1 MIGQMKPVIV
11 FAIAFAIRLAAVHEI
26 ESTPTFRSPL
36 VDAYAYDQ
44 SARAIASHGPAA
56 LEVPYYQPPLY
67 PMLLGALYRATGGS
81 YVAPRIANALC
92 GAATATLVYILGA
105 ALDASG
111 AGIAGAALFA
121 LYGPVLYFEGELL
134 PVAFIL
140 LMQTAALALA
150 IHADRSPKPEFPL
163 AGAGLAVGLATG
175 ARPTGILLGIAL
187 AAWWLLPFFP
197 REARNSYGPVLSSKD
212 RTRSLYDLAPSP
224 LGRKTR
230 SRALLLALACAAIPV
245 LPFTLANLRAGETIL
260 VSWNG
265 GINFY
270 LGNGAHADSL
280 TAIQP
285 GADWERLQRAPRQ
298 AGVTTHAEESN
309 YWVNRALQEMKQ
321 DPAAWLSSFGRKVDR
336 LFDARETPRNTDWE
350 AFRPS
355 SKILS
360 LPLPTFAVVAPLAF
374 FACARAIGDRRVR
387 LLLLFSL
394 ACVAFQNL
402 AFFVADRYRTEAAP
416 VLCVLAGAAVLDV
429 LRRFRNPGR
438 KLWPAL
444 AVTAV
449 FTAFVWIDFLGERQ
463 VNETREA
470 INRGVALRRL
480 DRTQAA
486 RREFELAIRHSPR
499 DPDAHRWLGEIA
511 LGEQRWNDA
520 WNHFE
525 RSIDAAPDYVRP
537 LLGEAQVLEKTG
549 RGAEAE
555 NIYQRALRAD
565 PWSPDVHLNYGVW
578 LAVQGRKEE
587 ARQMFEK
594 GLRLVPGDPRFQR
607 NLQRLRAGM

>member
-11 FAIAFAIRLAAVHEI
+11 FAISFAIRLAAIHEI
-26 ESTPTFRSPL
+26 EDTPTFRSPL

-44 SARAIASHGPAA
+44 SARVIAKDGPGA
-56 LEVPYYQPPLY
+56 LETPYYQPPLY
-67 PMLLGALYRATGGS
+67 PMLLGALYRATEES
-81 YVAPRIANALC
+81 YLAPRIANALC
-92 GAATATLVYILGA
+92 GAATTSLVYILGR
-105 ALDASG
+105 ALLSSG

-140 LMQTAALALA
+140 LMQTAALVLA
-150 IHADRSPKPEFPL
+150 IRADRSSQPGPWMG
-163 AGAGLAVGLATG
+163 AAGLAVGLATA
-175 ARPTGILLGIAL
+175 ARPTGILLGIVTAV
-187 AAWWLLPFFP
+187 WWLS
-197 REARNSYGPVLSSKD
+197 RGGRAR
-212 RTRSLYDLAPSP
+212 A
-224 LGRKTR
+224 
-230 SRALLLALACAAIPV
+230 RALLVAAGCAALPV
-245 LPFTLANLRAGETIL
+245 LPFTLANLRAGEPVL

-298 AGVTTHAEESN
+298 AGVVSHVEESN
-309 YWVNRALQEMKQ
+309 FWVNRAWREIKE
-321 DPAAWLSSFGRKVDR
+321 DPASWAAAFARKVDR

-360 LPLPTFAVVAPLAF
+360 LPLPTFALTAPLAF
-374 FACARAIGDRRVR
+374 FAGARGIGNRRVR
-387 LLLLFSL
+387 ALLLLAL

-402 AFFVADRYRTEAAP
+402 VFFVADRYRTEAAP
-416 VLCVLAGAAVLDV
+416 ALCVLAGAAVMDILK
-429 LRRFRNPGR
+429 RFRHPGR
-438 KLWPAL
+438 RLRSAL
-444 AVTAV
+444 AATAV
-449 FTAFVWIDFLGERQ
+449 FTAFVWIDFLGERS

-470 INRGVALRRL
+470 INRGVAWRRL
-480 DRTQAA
+480 DRAREA
-486 RREFELAIRHSPR
+486 RREFERAIQISPR
-499 DPDAHRWLGEIA
+499 DPDAHRWLGEMA
-511 LGEQRWNDA
+511 LGEQRWSDA

-525 RSIDAAPDYVRP
+525 RSLDSAPDYIRP

-549 RGAEAE
+549 RAAEAE
-555 NIYQRALRAD
+555 SIYQRALRAD

-587 ARQMFEK
+587 AQRRFEE
-594 GLRLVPGDPRFQR
+594 GLRLSPGDQRFQR
-607 NLQRLRAGM
+607 NLQRLSRGL

>member
-1 MIGQMKPVIV
+1 MKPVIV

-26 ESTPTFRSPL
+26 ENTPMFRSPL

-67 PMLLGALYRATGGS
+67 PMLLGALYRAAGGS

-105 ALDASG
+105 ALYAPA
-111 AGIAGAALFA
+111 AGIAGAAFFA

-140 LMQTAALALA
+140 LMQTASLSLA
-150 IHADRSPKPEFPL
+150 IHADRSPKPELPL
-163 AGAGLAVGLATG
+163 AGAGFAVGLATA

-187 AAWWLLPFFP
+187 AVWWLWPFFS
-197 REARNSYGPVLSSKD
+197 REARNSYGPGLRSKD
-212 RTRSLYDLAPSP
+212 RTRSSYDFAHSP
-224 LGRKTR
+224 HGRRTR
-230 SRALLLALACAAIPV
+230 SRALLLALACASIPV

-298 AGVTTHAEESN
+298 AGVTSHAEESN

-321 DPAAWLSSFGRKVDR
+321 DPAAWLSALGRKVDR

-374 FACARAIGDRRVR
+374 FACARAIGERRVR

-416 VLCVLAGAAVLDV
+416 VLCILAGAAVLDV
-429 LRRFRNPGR
+429 LRRFRDPGR
-438 KLWPAL
+438 KLWPVLAATAL
-444 AVTAV
+444 
-449 FTAFVWIDFLGERQ
+449 FTAFVWIDFLGERS
-463 VNETREA
+463 VDETREA

-480 DRTQAA
+480 DRTEQA
-486 RREFELAIRHSPR
+486 RREFEQALRYSPR

-525 RSIDAAPDYVRP
+525 RAIDAAPDYVRP

-549 RGAEAE
+549 RGAGAE
-555 NIYQRALRAD
+555 GIYQRALSAD

-594 GLRLVPGDPRFQR
+594 GLRLSPGDLRFQR